1 MSRLQ
6 VQGVIALL
14 LFIAALLLYSA
25 SMKSVTT
32 NQWQQPRIAP
42 WAFNMSAIDNMEYVG
57 YPQTLLTY
65 GANNEAPKFVPQ
77 PNRGARIL
85 IFAYAR

>member
-42 WAFNMSAIDNMEYVG
+42 WAFNMSAIDSMEYVG